1 MKKKGRK
8 QRKRRQ
14 SARHAAPGVHATR
27 RHRIIQKETDTAY
40 VPWLR
45 MIPTVTEDDSPTNIS
60 RGLLFVRNGRRHSP
74 DFDLYLPE
82 ENLRTR

>member
-27 RHRIIQKETDTAY
+27 RHRIEQNKTDTAS

-45 MIPTVTEDDSPTNIS
+45 MIPTFTEDDSPTNVS
-60 RGLLFVRNGRRHSP
+60 RGSLFARNGRRHFP

-82 ENLRTR
+82 QNSRTR